1 MSNVQFLHLEFD
13 LGDSDFRYLVE
24 EHPLKITNCRHEN
37 WRDFLFAATN
47 KTTLAF
53 KEGKKILQRV

>member
-1 MSNVQFLHLEFD
+1 MSNVQFLNLEFD

-47 KTTLAF
+47 IKKTNKQNNL
-53 KEGKKILQRV
+53 GIQGR